1 MERVEAAGGA
11 AGRRRRVGS
20 RSAEEQRR
28 LLADWEASGLTQ
40 VEFCRQR
47 GVNANSFKNW
57 KHQLAKRTEATPPP
71 KERRGTRRKKQAA
84 LLSRDFTPIH
94 VSTSTAPG
102 AWWLELQLLG
112 GRVLRLA
119 SALPAAEV
127 AALAA
132 ALEQ

>member
-1 MERVEAAGGA
+1 MDQRESSKGYVRKPRR
-11 AGRRRRVGS
+11 GR

-57 KHQLAKRTEATPPP
+57 KHQLAKRAEAAPPQ
-71 KERRGTRRKKQAA
+71 KKLRVARRKKHAA
-84 LLSRDFTPIH
+84 LLSRDFTPVH
-94 VSTSTAPG
+94 VSTSPAPG

-112 GRVLRLA
+112 GRVVRLA